1 MIKYNFFYITFCE
14 MKFIPEFLHRRPLL
28 YAVAFWAFA
37 LFLAAILVNWIAMP
51 IIAGHF
57 VKTMTVPNVVNLP
70 AEEAEKVLKKAGLNF
85 KWAKEG
91 RYSFEIAAN
100 NVMIQI
106 PEAGRTVK
114 EHRTIFLT
122 VSKGR
127 QEVVIPDLRGT
138 SQRQAEISLQRLEL
152 VLGAKIEGAHAEIPR
167 GVVIRT
173 EPEAGKKVR
182 IGSKVD
188 IIISSGNSEGKVLLP
203 NLKEM
208 SLTQAKE
215 TLQSLGFKI
224 GEITTVPHDK
234 KLPNTVLDLNP
245 KPGEYLEAGTVI
257 DITVA
262 E

>member
-1 MIKYNFFYITFCE
+1 
-14 MKFIPEFLHRRPLL
+14 MKLIPEFLDRRPML
-28 YAVAFWAFA
+28 YAVVFWVFA
-37 LFLAAILVNWIAMP
+37 LILVAIAVNWLAMP
-51 IIAGHF
+51 VIAGRF
-57 VKTMTVPNVVNLP
+57 ANTMTVPSVVDMP
-70 AEEAEKVLKKAGLNF
+70 AEEAEKVLKKAGLNY

-114 EHRTIFLT
+114 ENRTIFLT
-122 VSKGR
+122 ISKGR
-127 QEVVIPDLRGT
+127 QEVIVPDLRGA

-173 EPEAGKKVR
+173 EPEVGKKVR

-188 IIISSGNSEGKVLLP
+188 LVISSGNSEGKVLLP

-208 SLTQAKE
+208 SLDKAIE
-215 TLQSLGFKI
+215 TIKSLGFKV
-224 GEITTVPHDK
+224 GEVTTVPHDK

-245 KPGEYLEAGTVI
+245 KPGEYLEEGTAI
-257 DITVA
+257 HITVA